1 MNKDEF
7 IEIYTEL
14 YPNGKARKFCKQVFK
29 VFDKE
34 NTGQIHFS
42 DLMIALSLTSRG
54 DIRKKLSIAF
64 KIYDI
69 DQNGSIDKDEMEKII
84 DAFYEL
90 LDCDHDSD
98 CRAHNTASSFERV
111 KAIMSKLDKNND
123 NCLSREEFING
134 CLHDPLIRKLLLP
147 NC

>member
-1 MNKDEF
+1 MNKDQF
-7 IEIYTEL
+7 IEIYSEL
-14 YPNGKARKFCKQVFK
+14 YPYGKARKYCKQVFK

-42 DLMIALSLTSRG
+42 DLMIALSITSKG
-54 DIRKKLSIAF
+54 NMKKKLSIAF
-64 KIYDI
+64 KIYDV
-69 DQNGSIDKDEMEKII
+69 DQNGSIDKYEMEKII
-84 DAFYEL
+84 DALYEL
-90 LDCDHDSD
+90 LDCEYESD
-98 CRAHNTASSFERV
+98 YRSGNASYERV

-123 NCLSREEFING
+123 NSISREEFING